1 MSCSAAW
8 RSAEAAA
15 EQAQLQRVSHPFGF
29 YYTHSFFDSLE
40 SFSSF
45 KKKLILQLFRR
56 LAEVVAEEVAEVVP
70 EAVADVVAVVL
81 CFV

>member
-1 MSCSAAW
+1 MFRGVAIGGGGSRASAA
-8 RSAEAAA
+8 SAG
-15 EQAQLQRVSHPFGF
+15 QSSIRILLHPF
-29 YYTHSFFDSLE
+29 FFDSLE

-45 KKKLILQLFRR
+45 KKKLIFQLFRR
-56 LAEVVAEEVAEVVP
+56 LADVVAEEVADVVP